1 MNTTITKSSASIRIN
16 SGVLKQLKEEAKR
29 EDKSLSNYLEA
40 LLCEMGYRPYN
51 EETVQACREVR
62 EGKVAGVVDT
72 TNLETIEAS
81 LFGDDEEED

>member
-40 LLCEMGYRPYN
+40 LLDEMGYRPYN
-51 EETVQACREVR
+51 EETIQACREVR

>member
-40 LLCEMGYRPYN
+40 LLYEMGYRPCN